1 MGEKQGIQYDRNGI
15 KICDK
20 PCESMFDFEFDD
32 TLVEQMVKESE
43 SKLKEDAIVPD
54 GSNT

>member
-1 MGEKQGIQYDRNGI
+1 
-15 KICDK
+15 
-20 PCESMFDFEFDD
+20 
-32 TLVEQMVKESE
+32 LVEQMVKESE

>member
-1 MGEKQGIQYDRNGI
+1 MSEKQGIQYDHNGI

-20 PCESMFDFEFDD
+20 PCESMFGFEFDD
-32 TLVEQMVKESE
+32 TLVEQMVEESE